1 MSELIEEDV
10 DGGCTRES
18 KVEPGGIRPLK
29 EDLYSY
35 STQSLMN

>member
-10 DGGCTRES
+10 IGEYTRGS
-18 KVEPGGIRPLK
+18 KAERRGVRPLEK
-29 EDLYSY
+29 ALYSY

>member
-10 DGGCTRES
+10 DGGCKRGTEEELEG
-18 KVEPGGIRPLK
+18 VRPLMK
-29 EDLYSY
+29 ALYSY